1 MSQTPVP
8 YKNQLVNII
17 KSALQNR
24 MDEANAAIISA
35 KDSRDSDT
43 KSSAGDKYETGR
55 EMMQM
60 EMNKAELQM
69 QAAKKLLHELDK
81 IDLTSSGN
89 NVKPGSIVTTNREI
103 FFMTIGFGKIEFD
116 GKEVFVISP
125 ASPLGAI
132 LLNKATGTS
141 FSFQG
146 IDRLIV
152 SVL

>member
-8 YKNQLVNII
+8 YKYQLVNII

-24 MDEANAAIISA
+24 IAEANAAISSA

-81 IDLTSSGN
+81 IDLKSSGN
-89 NVKPGSIVTTNREI
+89 NVKPGSLVTTNREI
-103 FFMTIGFGKIEFD
+103 F
-116 GKEVFVISP
+116 
-125 ASPLGAI
+125 L
-132 LLNKATGTS
+132 
-141 FSFQG
+141 
-146 IDRLIV
+146 
-152 SVL
+152 